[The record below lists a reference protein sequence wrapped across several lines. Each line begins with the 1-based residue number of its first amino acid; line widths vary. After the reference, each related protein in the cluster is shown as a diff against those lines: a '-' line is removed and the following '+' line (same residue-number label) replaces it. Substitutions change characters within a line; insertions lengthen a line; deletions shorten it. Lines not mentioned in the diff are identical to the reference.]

1 MGRASTATA
10 AAARRAAARIRN
22 TAARRRRR
30 RAIARTRVRG
40 RGRDL
45 LRRRRSPARK
55 RRQLQ
60 SRVRLE
66 LQLQAR
72 PAVVAGGGST
82 CPNCEHLRI
91 VSSSIFQKRHR
102 RRSYQLRATHTR
114 APDMTGCR
122 LQPLPRSPTL
132 QLNPGAAAA
141 SAALGL
147 GRGAAIAGGAPRL
160 PWLVVGGATA
170 GDAAGSSA
178 SGSSLGLPSAGGS
191 QRSPRRAASSLACDG
206 AVSMAAGPQLTAP
219 AVPATNSL

>member
-1 MGRASTATA
+1 
-10 AAARRAAARIRN
+10 
-22 TAARRRRR
+22 
-30 RAIARTRVRG
+30 
-40 RGRDL
+40 
-45 LRRRRSPARK
+45 
-55 RRQLQ
+55 
-60 SRVRLE
+60 
-66 LQLQAR
+66 
-72 PAVVAGGGST
+72 
-82 CPNCEHLRI
+82 
-91 VSSSIFQKRHR
+91 
-102 RRSYQLRATHTR
+102 
-114 APDMTGCR
+114 MTGCR

-178 SGSSLGLPSAGGS
+178 SGSLSALPPSAGGS